1 MATPPQNEGEPSDV
15 VALEAGQDVFR
26 EGDVGDALYIVQE
39 GEVELVAASAPPG
52 RPRIVLGPGEFFGEA
67 SVLEGRPR
75 GATARAVSA
84 CRLLRIDGHTLDALV
99 RLHPEVGLHMIR
111 RLSRRLSAAYAAAA
125 APAPAP
131 SAEPPSFLTAAVP
144 TAAPPRGKTAA
155 SPSGAPRLVHALGAE
170 FPLSADGEVL
180 IGRADPA
187 SRFTPQIDLA
197 PLVTADAPRSV
208 SRRHAV
214 IERTGAAF
222 TVRELPKVANGT
234 WLNGRKLEA
243 GVAEP
248 LTDGDEISFGPA
260 VKVTFRA

>member
-1 MATPPQNEGEPSDV
+1 MATPPPNPQDASDV
-15 VALEAGQDVFR
+15 VAFEAGQDVFR

-39 GEVELVAASAPPG
+39 GEVELIAASAPPG

-75 GATARAVSA
+75 GATARAATA
-84 CRLLRIDGHTLDALV
+84 CRLLKIDGHTLDALV

-111 RLSRRLSAAYAAAA
+111 RLSRRLSAAYATAA
-125 APAPAP
+125 APPAP
-131 SAEPPSFLTAAVP
+131 VGARPTPAAGGETAAVP
-144 TAAPPRGKTAA
+144 TASRVAA
-155 SPSGAPRLVHALGAE
+155 APSGPPRLVHASGAE
-170 FPLSADGEVL
+170 FPLSAGGEVL

-187 SRFTPQIDLA
+187 SRFVPQVDLA
-197 PLVTADAPRSV
+197 PLLTSDAPRSV

-214 IERTGAAF
+214 IALSGAQA
-222 TVRELPKVANGT
+222 TLTEQPKVANGT
-234 WLNGRKLEA
+234 WLNGRKLSP

-248 LTDGDEISFGPA
+248 LKDGDVISFGPA